1 MKTKAKMMMLA
12 AVVAALIACSTD
24 DPFDSFY
31 GNGNSVSERTAPSGG
46 DMMNGGSGS
55 STAGSGELLSYQV
68 TIDKTSSEPT
78 GNTSA
83 YYPESTDD
91 ISKQTFSKQ
100 VTIDMANPVA
110 KTENGVE
117 ITVEDG
123 HITANHGSNEGICY
137 VVSGTTTNGSLTID
151 VKTDVEVNLNN
162 TDITNPSS
170 TALDIES
177 KMAAYLV
184 LTGSNNWSDGA
195 ANEHKGTLYITGKR
209 LGSGTGALDVYGT

>member
-110 KTENGVE
+110 KTENGVDTRGKAE
-117 ITVEDG
+117 IIVAK
-123 HITANHGSNEGICY
+123 HR
-137 VVSGTTTNGSLTID
+137 NGAQILRSI
-151 VKTDVEVNLNN
+151 
-162 TDITNPSS
+162 
-170 TALDIES
+170 
-177 KMAAYLV
+177 
-184 LTGSNNWSDGA
+184 
-195 ANEHKGTLYITGKR
+195 
-209 LGSGTGALDVYGT
+209 